1 MPTTAVEE
9 ESLLCA
15 STHERGRGR
24 RKREKLEAEAAE
36 EGQRMDEKNCRRT
49 ELGHG

>member
-15 STHERGRGR
+15 STHEK
-24 RKREKLEAEAAE
+24 RKRWKKKREARS
-36 EGQRMDEKNCRRT
+36 GSNRGSTTD
-49 ELGHG
+49 G

>member
-15 STHERGRGR
+15 STHEQR
-24 RKREKLEAEAAE
+24 KLEAEAADE
-36 EGQRMDEKNCRRT
+36 AQRMDEKNVD
-49 ELGHG
+49 EQS